1 MGMAYVA
8 RVLVVASVTS
18 GSDDLLDALRERVKR
33 SPARFHL
40 LMPATEPGALGREA
54 LEPKLADAL
63 ERWRAAGLDAD
74 GRVGDADPIV
84 AVSEAWDPRA
94 FDEVI
99 VSTLP
104 GQSSKWMQFDVPHRV
119 ARITDSQVT
128 HVVAQLPGAG
138 KPDYGPAPKRER
150 SALGP
155 LSVLSW
161 GGGKRS

>member
-1 MGMAYVA
+1 MAYVS

-18 GSDDLLDALRERVKR
+18 TSDDLLDALRERVGR
-33 SPARFHL
+33 SPAAFHL
-40 LMPATEPGALGREA
+40 LMPASEPGVVGREA
-54 LEPKLADAL
+54 LEPRLEQALAVWH
-63 ERWRAAGLDAD
+63 EAGLEAD
-74 GRVGDADPIV
+74 GRVGDMDPVV

-104 GQSSKWMQFDVPHRV
+104 GYASKWMQFNLPHRV

-128 HVVAQLPGAG
+128 HVAAGLPGAG
-138 KPDYGPAPKRER
+138 KADYRPVPERER